1 MGLIAALGISAL
13 VYTGVIA
20 LAVQSAIYYRPVP
33 DYTGSGGEAGM
44 TKMREMAVDR
54 VPLGLQVARF
64 ITLSLISTL
73 CRMLMS
79 LRNRIELV
87 QDDNYT
93 AMLRYWRRRPRG
105 TGLITVSNHA
115 SSLDDPGL
123 LASIVP
129 YDVVLQPSKHRWSIA
144 TQDLVFPKGKTW
156 IQAFMGVGQTLPI
169 WRGGCIDQPL
179 LLDMARQIA
188 AGNWAHIFPEARVVQ
203 SGDLGQDP
211 ITKRSEDELRRIGL
225 LKWGIGKL
233 IAHAPVEPI
242 VVPFYHF
249 GMVGILPQHNTW
261 VGDRSDPKNYNNLV
275 IDWLRPGKNQTVKV
289 WFGKRLYFDDLI
301 AAHEAKHG
309 PLHKVSTAPVAG
321 SWQQELQKWR
331 SSESDKQ
338 LYHDITD
345 RIEDALLELE
355 SRAKRD
361 CQEHP
366 VQNMIVACQRCLDAT
381 PKGKII
387 NLRNRTRAASRL
399 RPQNTSGA

>member
-1 MGLIAALGISAL
+1 MGLLTALGISAL

-33 DYTGSGGEAGM
+33 DYTGTGGEAGM

-54 VPLGLQVARF
+54 VPLALQVARF
-64 ITLSLISTL
+64 ITVSLISAL
-73 CRMLMS
+73 CRMLMG
-79 LRNRIELV
+79 LRNRVELV
-87 QDDNYT
+87 QDDNYK

-115 SSLDDPGL
+115 SSLDDPAL
-123 LASIVP
+123 LAAISP
-129 YDVVLQPSKHRWSIA
+129 YDVLLQPSRMRWSIA

-156 IQAFMGVGQTLPI
+156 IQAFMGAGQTLPI
-169 WRGGCIDQPL
+169 WRGGGIDQPL
-179 LLDMARQIA
+179 LLDMARQLA

-225 LKWGIGKL
+225 LKWGVGKL

-249 GMVGILPQHNTW
+249 GMVGVLPQHNKW
-261 VGDRSDPKNYNNLV
+261 VGDRSDINNYHNLV

-289 WFGKRLYFDDLI
+289 WFGERLYFDDLI

-309 PLHKVSTAPVAG
+309 PLHKVTAAPIAG
-321 SWQQELQKWR
+321 SWQQELEKWK
-331 SSESDKQ
+331 SSESDRE
-338 LYHDITD
+338 LYHQLTD
-345 RIEDALLELE
+345 RIEEALLGLE
-355 SRAKRD
+355 SRAKKD
-361 CQEHP
+361 AQENP
-366 VQNMIVACQRCLDAT
+366 VQNMKLACERCLAAT

-387 NLRNRTRAASRL
+387 NLRNRTRAPYL
-399 RPQNTSGA
+399 RAQNASGA